1 MNEALVLPF
10 APSDLDTLA
19 GAPGSIR
26 VAGRVLEVVGDEVIL
41 ADAFARVT
49 ITLTEGTVA
58 PADLVV
64 VEASFSAGK
73 LEGGRV
79 IERHGPKTPN
89 VSRGAASEE
98 PETETERLVLRGV
111 GRALRARAEAL
122 AEVRS
127 FFVRQGFLEVET
139 PSMVPCPGLDLH
151 LDAFGIEGF
160 GAQDAEGAPKPRA
173 STGAPQGRP
182 LWLITSPE
190 YQMKRLLVG
199 GVPRCFQLARCYRRG
214 EIGSRHNPEFTML
227 EWYRAFAPMDAVVRD
242 TEELVRSV
250 VTKLAGSSV
259 IEVEGTRVDLAAP
272 FERIEVGE
280 AFARYAGTSH
290 DEAITMASE
299 DADRFFRLLV
309 EEVEPKLARLG
320 RPVFVERFPAPFAS
334 LARLCPDDPRVAE
347 RFELYVGSVE
357 VCNGFGELT
366 DPVEQRARFERD
378 QAQRRAEGKS
388 VYPIDE
394 RFVAALAEGL
404 PPAAGNALGVDRLVA
419 LGIGARAIGD
429 VTAFPYT
436 WL

>member
-1 MNEALVLPF
+1 MPTSTEPLSLPF

-19 GAPGSIR
+19 GAPGPIR
-26 VAGRVLEVVGDEVIL
+26 VAGRVLEVVDDEVVL

-49 ITLTEGTVA
+49 ITLAEGSLT
-58 PADLVV
+58 PADLAV
-64 VEASFSAGK
+64 VEVSFVAGK
-73 LEGGRV
+73 LAEGRV
-79 IERHGPKTPN
+79 IERRTPNAPN
-89 VSRGAASEE
+89 VSQGAASEA
-98 PETETERLVLRGV
+98 PKTEAERLVFRGV

-127 FFVRQGFLEVET
+127 FFVRRGFLEVET

-151 LDAFGIEGF
+151 LDAFGV
-160 GAQDAEGAPKPRA
+160 EGAPE
-173 STGAPQGRP
+173 GRP

-190 YQMKRLLVG
+190 YQMKRLLAG

-227 EWYRAFAPMDAVVRD
+227 EWYRAFAPMDAVVAD

-250 VTKLAGSSV
+250 VSKLAGTSV

-272 FERIEVGE
+272 FERISVGE
-280 AFARYAGTSH
+280 AFARYAGTSA

-299 DADRFFRLLV
+299 DEDRFFRLLV
-309 EEVEPKLARLG
+309 DEVEPSLARLG
-320 RPVFVERFPAPFAS
+320 RPVFLVEYPAPFAS

-347 RFELYVGSVE
+347 RFELYVGSLE

-366 DPVEQRARFERD
+366 DPIEQRARFERD
-378 QAQRRAEGKS
+378 QAQRRAEGKA

-394 RFVAALAEGL
+394 RFLAALAEGM
-404 PPAAGNALGVDRLVA
+404 PPAAGNALGIDRLVA
-419 LGIGARAIGD
+419 LGLGARAIGD
-429 VTAFPYT
+429 VTAFPYA